1 IPGLTVAC
9 LSGRPFAM
17 TDGGQTRDLLYVDDL
32 VAALLLAATRR
43 DLSGAVLNLSGGREY
58 VVREVA
64 EEIARLAGTPELLRV
79 GSALERPGELY
90 RLLGSGKLADE
101 ALGWRPRTGLLD
113 GLRRTVEWY
122 REHLSLFEGA
132 RP

>member
-1 IPGLTVAC
+1 
-9 LSGRPFAM
+9 M